1 MDRPYALLRALALA
15 AFAVA
20 MLDGCSSRHAQ
31 PKLVRLPNQK
41 HGELVVLTR
50 SGPTTYYQ
58 GGQGPAGM
66 EYDMARDFADYL
78 GLKLIIKV
86 IPRDQGLM
94 KALAAGQGDLVAG
107 VTVTKAREG
116 LARFGPPYQ
125 TVHEELVY
133 RASTRKPTDA
143 RALLGHPIEVVAGSS
158 AAAALAGLRADL
170 PHLAWTDTTH
180 MQASELLFLVW
191 QGLLRFTVADSNVVA
206 VNSRYYPA
214 LRVAFTIGPPREL
227 AWAFP
232 KTRDTKLYRAAF
244 RFFAQLRRSGQLAD
258 LIARYYG
265 VTQFNYVHIHTYLRR
280 VRAALPLYAPL
291 FRRAGIR
298 YHIPWRL
305 LAAVSYQESR
315 WDADAESPT
324 GVQGLMM
331 LTNDTCLSVGVTDR
345 LNPRQSIDGGA
356 RYLRTLL
363 DALPADIPQ
372 PDRTWMALAAY
383 NIGLNHLEDARWLTR
398 EQGANPDR
406 WADVEQRL
414 PLLEDPWWFRKTRYG
429 YAAGYTAVQYVNR
442 IRVYYRILRH
452 LHQTTGAT
460 RSLLFQLSEPAI

>member
-1 MDRPYALLRALALA
+1 MAALA
-15 AFAVA
+15 AVA
-20 MLDGCSSRHAQ
+20 LDGCSSRHAQ
-31 PKLVRLPNQK
+31 PKLVRLPDQK

-50 SGPTTYYQ
+50 SGPTTFYQ
-58 GGQGPAGM
+58 GAQGPAGM

-78 GLKLIIKV
+78 GLRLKVKV
-86 IPRDQGLM
+86 IARDRGLM
-94 KALAAGQGDLVAG
+94 QALASGEGDLVAG
-107 VTVTKAREG
+107 LTITPARQK

-125 TVHEELVY
+125 VVHEQLVY
-133 RASTRKPTDA
+133 RAGMRKPA
-143 RALLGHPIEVVAGSS
+143 SPAALVGRPIEVVAGSS
-158 AAAALAGLRADL
+158 AESALIGLRHSL
-170 PHLAWTDTTH
+170 PRLAWTDATH
-180 MQASELLFLVW
+180 MQADELLFLVW
-191 QGLLRFTVADSNVVA
+191 QGLLRFTIADSNVVT
-206 VNSRYYPA
+206 VNRRYYPA
-214 LRVAFTIGPPREL
+214 LRVAFDVGPPREL

-232 KTRDTKLYRAAF
+232 KNRDTKLYQAAF

-265 VTQFNYVHIHTYLRR
+265 VTQFNYVHIHTYLER

-291 FRRAGIR
+291 FRRAGAR

-305 LAAVSYQESR
+305 LAAVAYQESR

-331 LTNDTCLSVGVTDR
+331 LTDDTCLSLGVTDR

-363 DALPADIPQ
+363 DALPSDIPQ

-383 NIGLNHLEDARWLTR
+383 NIGLNHLEDARWLAR

-429 YAAGYTAVQYVNR
+429 YAAGYVAVQYVNR

-452 LHQTTGAT
+452 LRQTSGTP